1 MNQSHIAPC
10 GMNCSLCIAYQGKKY
25 DIKKKGINRKYCDGC
40 RPRGENCLHMAKVC
54 EKVGKGQIEFCF
66 ECEAFPCKRLKAL
79 DKRYRT
85 KYHMSMIGNLRV
97 IQELG
102 MNEFLKSEEAKWA
115 CQTCGGLICCHNGL
129 CLNCSIETLLENRA
143 YRWGEQEIA
152 KR

>member
-10 GMNCSLCIAYQGKKY
+10 GMNCSLCIAYQGKKN

-40 RPRGENCLHMAKVC
+40 RPRGENCLHMAKAC
-54 EKVGKGQIEFCF
+54 EKIGKGQIEFCF

-85 KYHMSMIGNLRV
+85 KYHMSMIENLRA

-115 CQTCGGLICCHNGL
+115 CKSCNGLICCHNGL

-143 YRWGEQEIA
+143 YRWGEQEIT